1 MNEGEP
7 GMFWR
12 YLALL
17 SNVQNIQH
25 LSMDAL
31 VSLFELGG
39 LLQGVKYGGISAE
52 MVGEFMVTYFVDIFL
67 AS

>member
-1 MNEGEP
+1 
-7 GMFWR
+7 
-12 YLALL
+12 
-17 SNVQNIQH
+17 
-25 LSMDAL
+25 MDAL

-52 MVGEFMVTYFVDIFL
+52 MVGEFVMTYFVDIFL